1 MFREIDKRIKRALG
15 GVRQAFRMVI
25 GQVNSAPGVQLVTGD
40 ANAGEP
46 VRDAELMQHYGF
58 TSRPPAGT
66 MAVVLPLGGKS
77 SHGII
82 VATENSAYRI
92 AGLENGELAIYT
104 HEGAKTVFR
113 NGRVIESDC
122 DIWRLNCRRFE
133 VNASEH
139 SDFSTPVLETDAQ
152 AIVRGKLTGEGGM
165 ALSGGQGAQIE
176 GGLHATQD
184 IVAGSVS
191 LQGHDHPGDSGGL
204 TGKPRA

>member
-1 MFREIDKRIKRALG
+1 MFREINKQIKRAAVA
-15 GVRQAFRMVI
+15 VRQAFRMVI
-25 GQVNSAPGVQLVTGD
+25 GQVNSTPGVQLVTGD
-40 ANAGEP
+40 ANAGES

-82 VATENSAYRI
+82 VATENSSYRI
-92 AGLENGELAIYT
+92 AGLENGELAIYS

-113 NGRVIESDC
+113 NGRLIETDC
-122 DIWRLNCRRFE
+122 DIWRLNCRQFE
-133 VNASEH
+133 VNAGERA
-139 SDFSTPVLETDAQ
+139 DFSTPVLHTDAQ
-152 AIVRGKLTGEGGM
+152 AVVDGKLTGRGGM
-165 ALSGGQGAQIE
+165 ALSGGDGAKIE

-204 TGKPRA
+204 TGKPRP